1 MKTPTTLIIM
11 DGFGI
16 EPASAGNAVANT
28 ATPNLDKIFAECPGC
43 KLSASGLD
51 VGLPEFKSLNVPEE
65 SYERIA
71 EISARNIS
79 TESNPRPMAVED
91 YIAVLRMASK

>member
-1 MKTPTTLIIM
+1 
-11 DGFGI
+11 
-16 EPASAGNAVANT
+16 AAVQ
-28 ATPNLDKIFAECPGC
+28 
-43 KLSASGLD
+43 KLCLD

-91 YIAVLRMASK
+91 YIAVLKMASK